1 MIERVDAWR
10 RKQEDLPSRAEP
22 SGGSLNWGFRQR
34 KLALSR
40 RAGIGKRKLTL
51 PLGSQIPYM
60 RYMRLSIPHMRN
72 YLKCELFEG
81 TMPRPELYPVK
92 KVIGFNREQFGAID
106 RWRRSQ
112 SPIPTVSDA
121 IRQLIQSLAA
131 TKSVRRS
138 REETSEK
145 AAELAAQVIEK
156 KTDKSQPVEEQKAR
170 KRKLISGPSEFRDVR
185 RDQPKQISQ
194 QRRT

>member
-1 MIERVDAWR
+1 
-10 RKQEDLPSRAEP
+10 
-22 SGGSLNWGFRQR
+22 
-34 KLALSR
+34 
-40 RAGIGKRKLTL
+40 
-51 PLGSQIPYM
+51 
-60 RYMRLSIPHMRN
+60 
-72 YLKCELFEG
+72 
-81 TMPRPELYPVK
+81 MPRPELYPVK
-92 KVIGFNREQFGAID
+92 KVIGFNREQLSAID

-121 IRQLIQSLAA
+121 IRQLVEQSLAA

>member
-1 MIERVDAWR
+1 
-10 RKQEDLPSRAEP
+10 
-22 SGGSLNWGFRQR
+22 
-34 KLALSR
+34 
-40 RAGIGKRKLTL
+40 
-51 PLGSQIPYM
+51 
-60 RYMRLSIPHMRN
+60 MRN

-92 KVIGFNREQFGAID
+92 KVIGFNREQLSAID

-121 IRQLIQSLAA
+121 IRQLVEQSLAA

>member
-1 MIERVDAWR
+1 MQMGCSLARVRAGWEVDASPR
-10 RKQEDLPSRAEP
+10 
-22 SGGSLNWGFRQR
+22 
-34 KLALSR
+34 LANTVYAIYALVNT
-40 RAGIGKRKLTL
+40 AYAK
-51 PLGSQIPYM
+51 
-60 RYMRLSIPHMRN
+60 
-72 YLKCELFEG
+72 LFEG

-92 KVIGFNREQFGAID
+92 KVIGFNREQLSAID

-121 IRQLIQSLAA
+121 IRQLVEQSLAA
-131 TKSVRRS
+131 TKSARRS